1 MINSV
6 VSHPAATELSAFVRN
21 NPAVMIL
28 VSLGVICATL
38 IHAYLKAKNAV
49 VPAQGTTP
57 PVPTIHITAA
67 TPLEAVS
74 VAVAETM
81 SEKTDPLDK
90 AETISKNMAALDM
103 AEITLAET
111 APVSIAEVMPTET
124 LPLHCEVEVEDTTD
138 TDKAGEAEI
147 LPALP
152 EEEKSLSLPKSE
164 MCGPCSQ
171 EEAAALEND
180 KPIDTADV
188 GVSPS
193 FKEEMSLAY
202 PAQETVPEVVEDLG
216 KSWGWIEHDKMSAS
230 SFFVVPNPNT

>member
-38 IHAYLKAKNAV
+38 IHAYLKAKHTAV
-49 VPAQGTTP
+49 SQGTKPT
-57 PVPTIHITAA
+57 VPTIHITAA
-67 TPLEAVS
+67 TPLEAVP
-74 VAVAETM
+74 VAMAETM
-81 SEKTDPLDK
+81 SGKTDPLDK
-90 AETISKNMAALDM
+90 AETMSKKMAALDM

-111 APVSIAEVMPTET
+111 APVSIAEVIPTET
-124 LPLHCEVEVEDTTD
+124 LPLHCEVEVKDTTD

-164 MCGPCSQ
+164 MGGPCSQ
-171 EEAAALEND
+171 EEAAASEND

-193 FKEEMSLAY
+193 FKEEMSLAC

-216 KSWGWIEHDKMSAS
+216 KSWGWIDHDKMSAS